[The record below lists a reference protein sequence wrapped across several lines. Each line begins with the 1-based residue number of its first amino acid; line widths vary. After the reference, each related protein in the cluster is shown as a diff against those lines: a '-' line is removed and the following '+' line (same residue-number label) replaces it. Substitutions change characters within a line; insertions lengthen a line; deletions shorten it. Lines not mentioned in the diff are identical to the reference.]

1 VAPIAGLSQGG
12 NLAERSPLD
21 TVAGPLANTQ
31 KQNLRN
37 DGESGWGWL
46 YWNPKS
52 PENYPLKAQK
62 NNLLKTKRILKPKYK
77 PSEGRV
83 FTLSLLGGGD
93 SPLCPPVNY
102 GTAYNPDSS
111 HRKLHLGSW
120 DHYTDETF
128 VLHFLKGNIL
138 VWNFVLVGLC
148 WKRDAHGME
157 RAIDLRGLLQ
167 PDWTR
172 ISLHNDLSG
181 HGLRLFCLQRI
192 LEKAKISRTRFEKQ
206 QYTFLCNGV
215 SQHIWAKNCK
225 EIVFINELYGNT
237 TFSEGTYVCCMDCT
251 IVGLLVNW
259 Q

>member
-83 FTLSLLGGGD
+83 FTLSLLGGGIRP
-93 SPLCPPVNY
+93 SAHQSITALPTTQTPHIANSTLAREITIPTKPLSCIF
-102 GTAYNPDSS
+102 S
-111 HRKLHLGSW
+111 K
-120 DHYTDETF
+120 ETF
-128 VLHFLKGNIL
+128 WFGTLFWLACVESEMRTGWSALSIYAGCCSRIEHAFRCITIFPDTACAYFACSVFWKRQKSVAQDLKNNNIL
-138 VWNFVLVGLC
+138 FCAMAFHSIFELKIAKKLFLLMNF
-148 WKRDAHGME
+148 ME
-157 RAIDLRGLLQ
+157 I
-167 PDWTR
+167 P
-172 ISLHNDLSG
+172 
-181 HGLRLFCLQRI
+181 LFQR
-192 LEKAKISRTRFEKQ
+192 ER
-206 QYTFLCNGV
+206 
-215 SQHIWAKNCK
+215 
-225 EIVFINELYGNT
+225 
-237 TFSEGTYVCCMDCT
+237 TYVVWTVRLSVC
-251 IVGLLVNW
+251 
-259 Q
+259 